1 MVTTFSPPARAKKK
15 NKVNLPVLPI
25 ALGAVIVALLAGLI
39 MTNGK
44 LTKARDASA
53 TLTDAV
59 VATAKAAGLDAVTP
73 EALADLTNGPIVLAS
88 VTTAVS
94 DRVNELQAA
103 RTDVEQAKTNV
114 GRLET
119 EGQTAQEQ
127 LTALRGQLDAARGE
141 AKAKADEVTALQKK
155 TTDQVAGLNAT
166 IDDLKSQLEAALA
179 AAASAPEVA
188 EEVVAEP
195 VVDAP
200 AETAEVAGTP
210 AEPVVAESAVVAAP
224 ESKPKGG
231 NQAAIIPEGKS
242 ALFKTV
248 RYNAPKSQLVFL
260 TLDEQVITYSDVPET
275 VMEELLAAPILDL
288 YFRFK
293 IMDVYA
299 SEPKDREVIR
309 SVGN

>member
-15 NKVNLPVLPI
+15 AKVNLPVLPI
-25 ALGAVIVALLAGLI
+25 ALGVVIVALLAGLV

-44 LTKARDASA
+44 LTKANETA
-53 TLTDAV
+53 TELTDAV
-59 VATAKAAGLDAVTP
+59 VATAKAAGLETVTP

-103 RTDVEQAKTNV
+103 RAEVEQAKTNV

-127 LTALRGQLDAARGE
+127 LAALRGQVDTARGE
-141 AKAKADEVTALQKK
+141 AKAKADEVAALQKS
-155 TTDQVAGLNAT
+155 TAEQIAGLNAS
-166 IDDLKSQLEAALA
+166 IDELKGQLETALA
-179 AAASAPEVA
+179 SAASAPEMAEETVA
-188 EEVVAEP
+188 ETVVDTSVETVVVAEVP
-195 VVDAP
+195 
-200 AETAEVAGTP
+200 T
-210 AEPVVAESAVVAAP
+210 ESAVAEPAVDAVA
-224 ESKPKGG
+224 EPKAKVG
-231 NQAAIIPEGKS
+231 NQASIIPEGKS

-248 RYNAPKSQLVFL
+248 RYNAKKSQLVFL
-260 TLDEQVITYSDVPET
+260 TLDEQVITYSDVPEN
-275 VMEELLAAPILDL
+275 VIEELLAAPILDL
-288 YFRFK
+288 YYRFK
-293 IMDVYA
+293 VMDVYV